1 MATMDIEKIA
11 VLGAGQMGNG
21 ITQVAACAGY
31 QVVMIDIKQEFVD
44 KGVATIEKSLSKL
57 VSKERMTQQ
66 EADDARARISTS
78 VDRSACH
85 DVDLAIEAVPE
96 ILELKLSIFAELDE
110 ICKPECILASNTSSI
125 SISEI
130 AGATKRPEKV
140 IGMHFMN
147 PVPIMKLVEIINGKL
162 TSDDT
167 NSAVISAAEKMG
179 KTALSCNDAPGF
191 VSNRILC
198 PMLNEAILTLQEGV
212 AKPEAID
219 GIMKLGMNH
228 PIGPLALSDLIGLDT
243 VLHIMNVLH
252 EGLGDDKYAPAPL
265 LIDMV
270 NQGKL
275 GRKSG
280 EGFYQYG

>member
-1 MATMDIEKIA
+1 MAIDKIA

-31 QVVMIDIKQEFVD
+31 EVVMIDIKQEFVD
-44 KGVATIEKSLSKL
+44 RGVSAIEKSLAKL
-57 VSKERMTQQ
+57 VSKERMSK
-66 EADDARARISTS
+66 EDADSARARISTAI
-78 VDRSACH
+78 DRSACH

-96 ILELKLSIFAELDE
+96 ILDLKLSIFSELDQ

-130 AGATKRPEKV
+130 AAATSRPEKV

-147 PVPIMKLVEIINGKL
+147 PVPIMKLVEIINGKQ
-162 TSDDT
+162 TSDET
-167 NSAVISAAEKMG
+167 NSAVIAAADKMG
-179 KTALSCNDAPGF
+179 KTALSCNDSPGF

-265 LIDMV
+265 L
-270 NQGKL
+270 L
-275 GRKSG
+275 
-280 EGFYQYG
+280 

>member
-110 ICKPECILASNTSSI
+110 ICKSECILASNTSSI

>member
-1 MATMDIEKIA
+1 MRTMNIDKIA

-44 KGVATIEKSLSKL
+44 RGIATIEKSLSKL

-66 EADDARARISTS
+66 DADAARARISTS

-96 ILELKLSIFAELDE
+96 ILDVKLSIFSELDG
-110 ICKPECILASNTSSI
+110 ICKPDCILASNTSSI

-130 AGATKRPEKV
+130 ANATNRPDKV

-147 PVPIMKLVEIINGKL
+147 PVPIMKLVEIINGKD
-162 TSDDT
+162 TSEET
-167 NSAVISAAEKMG
+167 NSAVIAAADKMG
-179 KTALSCNDAPGF
+179 KTALSCNDSPGF

-265 LIDMV
+265 LIEMV
-270 NQGKL
+270 EQGKL

-280 EGFYQYG
+280 EGFYQY